1 MGDIFITIFKK
12 ITLLNSILMII
23 YCLFHPNLGGKFEFI
38 FIIIILLVIS
48 WIIWLVGKI
57 INFFGKKKSPKEKVS
72 KTNNILRT
80 KYLKFEQYIDISYS
94 ICFAMCMLFRRQNIL
109 IDYLALLTL
118 GLYLGNK
125 IAVRAN
131 QYILDQASKKK
142 KSK

>member
-12 ITLLNSILMII
+12 IPLLNSILMII

>member
-57 INFFGKKKSPKEKVS
+57 LNFFWKKKSPKEKVS

-80 KYLKFEQYIDISYS
+80 RYLKFEQHIDISYS
-94 ICFAMCMLFRRQNIL
+94 ICFGMCMIFRRQHIS

-131 QYILDQASKKK
+131 QYILDQASKKI